1 MQRRTCSFPVTI
13 EKGLALSS
21 LFGHEEIYAHL
32 TYQGLELKLKVT
44 GFCIYPDKVEIS
56 AEEYIEPRLII
67 NAYSQEELVDQLL
80 VADQNNEARFSIE
93 RNEAYPLGIFVVEIG
108 KFEYEYE
115 LQ

>member
-1 MQRRTCSFPVTI
+1 MLRRTCSFPVTI

-32 TYQGLELKLKVT
+32 TYQGQELKFKVT
-44 GFCIYPDKVEIS
+44 GFCIYTDKVEIS
-56 AEEYIEPRLII
+56 AEEYVEPRLI
-67 NAYSQEELVDQLL
+67 
-80 VADQNNEARFSIE
+80 SIE
-93 RNEAYPLGIFVVEIG
+93 RNEAYPFGIFVVEIG